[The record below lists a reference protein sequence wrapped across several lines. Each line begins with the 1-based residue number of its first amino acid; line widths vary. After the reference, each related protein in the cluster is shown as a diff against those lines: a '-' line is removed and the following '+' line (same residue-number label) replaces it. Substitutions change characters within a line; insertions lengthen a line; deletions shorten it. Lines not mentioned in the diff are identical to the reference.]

1 MSKPIVTEFNA
12 ETQETISRE
21 MTDEE
26 YSQYLIDKE
35 FFDARA
41 TEAAAKQAEIDA
53 AKAAVHEKLSE
64 LGITPELIEVIKKL

>member
-1 MSKPIVTEFNA
+1 MSNPIVTEFNV

-26 YSQYLIDKE
+26 YSQYLVDKE

-41 TEAAAKQAEIDA
+41 AEQAAIKAEKDA

-64 LGITPELIEVIKKL
+64 MGITPELIEVIKKL